1 MTPRTPRGGRK
12 VRARRRETAA
22 PSIISAKCQ
31 FALLGKLLL
40 YVLPEHAMNNRKVV
54 DISTGHYSRSD
65 TAQRKLIDDA
75 APKSENVELK
85 KVPKKFLRD
94 DCAIQQYKR
103 LAKILTRDAL
113 AGDADKNNLIAYCN
127 AWSVYI
133 ETQRD
138 MDDPEKVLYDSK
150 EEGARQDRLFRRNSK
165 ALDTMSIYGNKL
177 GMSISARLQRG
188 AEIVKQKQEKIE
200 EKFGAI

>member
-1 MTPRTPRGGRK
+1 
-12 VRARRRETAA
+12 
-22 PSIISAKCQ
+22 
-31 FALLGKLLL
+31 
-40 YVLPEHAMNNRKVV
+40 MNNRKIV

-75 APKSENVELK
+75 APKSENSELK

-94 DCAIQQYKR
+94 GCAIQQYKR
-103 LAKILTRDAL
+103 LAKILTRDGL

-133 ETQRD
+133 ETQKD
-138 MDDPEKVLYDSK
+138 MDDPEKVLCDFK